1 MLQTINGKQYGH
13 TVEATYADLAE
24 RYEADTEYEPGTV
37 VIFGGDKE
45 ITTTDTPADYRVAG
59 VISTDPVVKT
69 KFISR

>member
-1 MLQTINGKQYGH
+1 M
-13 TVEATYADLAE
+13 AE

-59 VISTDPVVKT
+59 VISTDPWLKLNSSAGDDKT
-69 KFISR
+69 HPYLALRGRVQV